1 MAHIFNFLGHNIQ
14 FNSEEFMENIV
25 DVMAVVSHIVAI
37 ASVIVKLT
45 PDQTDDALLAKVMKV
60 LKFLSLA
67 K

>member
-1 MAHIFNFLGHNIQ
+1 
-14 FNSEEFMENIV
+14 MESVV
-25 DVMAVVSHIVAI
+25 DVMVVVSHVIAI

-45 PDQTDDALLAKVMKV
+45 PDPKDDVFLAKVMKV

>member
-1 MAHIFNFLGHNIQ
+1 
-14 FNSEEFMENIV
+14 MENIV